1 MNSQQWKIEGF
12 RNHSVFLEREIP
24 QALLLQDRKKHGFT
38 LIELLVV
45 IAIISLLASMLL
57 PSLGRAKEKAQTVTC
72 INNLH
77 QITIALFLYV
87 GDNQDRY
94 PLSQAHEID
103 PRTGRPNPNVVKST
117 RQVLG
122 GNDPAPPLRACV
134 LSARARPLWPYI
146 RPSPVFRCPRDKG
159 QSILPCL
166 CSGKQVPS
174 NYETIGCS
182 YTYNAGGLTVLSGG
196 GFRHPPLD
204 PKNGI
209 AGKTED
215 VIPNPSKFI
224 LLYEPPA
231 RIWGCGNTGPR
242 WYQWH
247 YARGATSFTD
257 VRRAPP
263 LFWSA
268 IGFADGHSAFLN
280 FSRSLQ
286 QNPYYP
292 YEPTKQ
298 WVWYIPADGSGQ

>member
-24 QALLLQDRKKHGFT
+24 QESLLQDRKKHGFT

-146 RPSPVFRCPRDKG
+146 RPSPVFVVLGTKVKASSRASVRANKSHPITR
-159 QSILPCL
+159 
-166 CSGKQVPS
+166 PS
-174 NYETIGCS
+174 
-182 YTYNAGGLTVLSGG
+182 AV
-196 GFRHPPLD
+196 
-204 PKNGI
+204 
-209 AGKTED
+209 
-215 VIPNPSKFI
+215 VIPTMP
-224 LLYEPPA
+224 E
-231 RIWGCGNTGPR
+231 
-242 WYQWH
+242 
-247 YARGATSFTD
+247 D
-257 VRRAPP
+257 
-263 LFWSA
+263 
-268 IGFADGHSAFLN
+268 
-280 FSRSLQ
+280 
-286 QNPYYP
+286 
-292 YEPTKQ
+292 
-298 WVWYIPADGSGQ
+298 